1 MTQDEKNARNLKVGH
16 MVAMDSKPIS
26 GRNGSFKSSVPAGA
40 VRPKPVAVPDKKK

>member
-1 MTQDEKNARNLKVGH
+1 MSIAEKKASRSSSVVI
-16 MVAMDSKPIS
+16 VAMDSKPIS